1 MGVCWHHPRPERLR
15 LTPFHW
21 CCRTCDSPNYY
32 WIISSSRRKL
42 ALETDAGCLVLSRNH
57 MKATPCL
64 LVRHKHRHT
73 NHHAAASLPFDFV
86 SVPLGATHD
95 TNATR
100 PATSTTPPPCPPPT
114 RCAGGPARTVACEA
128 EYFSGSSSSL
138 CRRRCVWVVQELPQM
153 PHPAENRERVSAPW

>member
-1 MGVCWHHPRPERLR
+1 MISGFINE
-15 LTPFHW
+15 TPFHW

-100 PATSTTPPPCPPPT
+100 PATSMKRPTDTSAPPIYEPSETGVSKISSCRTAVKTIWSGPNTTTNVGPT
-114 RCAGGPARTVACEA
+114 CLFAPEHTGDATYVGLEVRTV
-128 EYFSGSSSSL
+128 
-138 CRRRCVWVVQELPQM
+138 
-153 PHPAENRERVSAPW
+153 